1 MRKLRKPL
9 IALILLL
16 LLFSFAGAAWAQEEP
31 PKEDKGGMFE
41 RILAGI
47 VAVPCSVIEGLF
59 KWGGFEK
66 LDKLVFLKGYS
77 EEEKKSL
84 PWKGDEPKHVR
95 LWFQT
100 LAYVTAPFF
109 AIVIAV
115 NAYKLLYA
123 AANPAAR
130 SEAMESLHRCV
141 LAVFIVALAPL
152 MVSTVMWMCT
162 ILVDAVAGAFNHV
175 AAALGMPRAVGDW
188 SAVEIGGAQIVTGS
202 VLGTAIVRLFLAG
215 MFAYLNVLYIMRKV
229 ALTVFFAF
237 TPLAAMIWAVR
248 KESTAMPVWI
258 GELLSNAFM
267 PVAHA
272 LVLCT
277 ILLLCDVKDMGR
289 GTWVTILIS
298 FYTLIPLAEVLR
310 NSLQSIIAHFAG
322 FNEAATASKI
332 FGAAMGL
339 GGVFSLV
346 RAGGSLFGGGG
357 KTPPFAGATT
367 TVPPGG
373 EGGRPI
379 GFRVPQPASPPPL
392 GGPTAPGGAAPQIGG
407 TAPPLYAGTP
417 GTVPAAS
424 PGASPAGAGMTVPMP
439 HRQGGLVGRAKSF
452 AASPRAT
459 AALKVGAAAG
469 KAAALGVG
477 ALAALTLPAVPGG
490 QSLVKPVAAV
500 ARGVYGVA
508 AGGAYL
514 AGDYAARYAGKKLS
528 QAAQSGSRLAQKTV
542 QAGKAAQGVGQRAAD
557 WLLGPQ
563 QGRQAP
569 APVAQAPRQIGF
581 RPPVQSQQ
589 RARYPAS
596 AYGLDGIRER

>member
-1 MRKLRKPL
+1 MQKLRKL
-9 IALILLL
+9 LTALLLLL
-16 LLFSFAGAAWAQEEP
+16 LLFSFAGAAWAQEKEP
-31 PKEDKGGMFE
+31 PKDDKGGMFE

-47 VAVPCSVIEGLF
+47 VNVPCGVIEGLF
-59 KWGGFEK
+59 EWGGFEK

-77 EEEKKSL
+77 DEEKKNL
-84 PWKGDEPKHVR
+84 PWKGDEPGHVR
-95 LWFQT
+95 FWFQT

-115 NAYKLLYA
+115 AAFKLIYA

-141 LAVFIVALAPL
+141 LVVFIVALAPV
-152 MVSTVMWMCT
+152 MITTVMWICS
-162 ILVDAVAGAFNHV
+162 ILVDAISGAFDHV

-188 SAVEIGGAQIVTGS
+188 SAVEVGGTQIVTGS
-202 VLGTAIVRLFLAG
+202 ILGTAIVRLFLAG
-215 MFAYLNVLYIMRKV
+215 MFAYLNVIYVMRKV

-277 ILLLCDVKDMGR
+277 ILLLCDVKQMGH
-289 GTWVTILIS
+289 GTWVTILIC

-310 NSLQSIIAHFAG
+310 NSLQSLFARLAG
-322 FNEAATASKI
+322 FNEAGAAGRI
-332 FGAAMGL
+332 FGAALGL
-339 GGVFSLV
+339 GGVFSLA
-346 RAGGSLFGGGG
+346 RAGGSLFGGG
-357 KTPPFAGATT
+357 KTSLAT
-367 TVPPGG
+367 TVPPAGG
-373 EGGRPI
+373 RGQARPI
-379 GFRVPQPASPPPL
+379 GFRAPHPASRPPP
-392 GGPTAPGGAAPQIGG
+392 GGSTAPGGAAPQIGG
-407 TAPPLYAGTP
+407 TTPPIYAGTP
-417 GTVPAAS
+417 GAAPAAS
-424 PGASPAGAGMTVPMP
+424 PGTSPAGAGTAVPTP
-439 HRQGGLVGRAKSF
+439 HRQGGLAGRVKSF
-452 AASPRAT
+452 AASPRA
-459 AALKVGAAAG
+459 AALKVGTVAG

-490 QSLVKPVAAV
+490 RSLVKPVAA
-500 ARGVYGVA
+500 AAGGLYGLA

-514 AGDYAARYAGKKLS
+514 AGDYAVRYAREKVG
-528 QAAQSGSRLAQKTV
+528 QAAQSGSRLAQKTA
-542 QAGKAAQGVGQRAAD
+542 QAGKTVQAVGQRAAD
-557 WLLGPQ
+557 RLLGPR

-569 APVAQAPRQIGF
+569 APSPVAQAPRQIGF
-581 RPPVQSQQ
+581 RPPVQSRP

-596 AYGLDGIRER
+596 GPFGLDGIREG